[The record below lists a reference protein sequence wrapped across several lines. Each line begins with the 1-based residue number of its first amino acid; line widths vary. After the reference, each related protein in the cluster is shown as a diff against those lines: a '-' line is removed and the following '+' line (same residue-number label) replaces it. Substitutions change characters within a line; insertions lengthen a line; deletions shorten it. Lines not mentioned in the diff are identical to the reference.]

1 MRPFHLERE
10 ERRAQ
15 KIVLPGQTPEG
26 QYILSILVKRSYK
39 IISGKQCIRADVD
52 QKLISGDIHYRD
64 PMNSSVKFET
74 DYIPFKIA
82 TDVVLNGKAYAPKG
96 KPVEVIDVSL
106 TIGPYRKEL
115 RVFGDRVCRYREKGD
130 PLFTDPIPF
139 ETMEICYERAYG
151 GVDIYSNPDMPC
163 AYARNHL
170 GRGFAISNNRKVIEN
185 LPLPNIEDPKDLL
198 TPERICIGHFMYWE
212 RQPIPQ
218 GFGWFSKYWQPRA
231 SYAGV
236 MPADRKI
243 EEELRKAYTKLIP
256 PEQMDL
262 YERTQLRDMDFRF
275 FNGASPG
282 LALPFL
288 TGEEEVHLIN
298 LSPEGELS
306 FRLPGDRPII
316 GLDIGMGL
324 YEPEAFLHTVMIRL
338 EDREVDMVWR
348 GAVPYPG
355 PDWLPQMRKMEV
367 WIQ

>member
-1 MRPFHLERE
+1 MQR
-10 ERRAQ
+10 
-15 KIVLPGQTPEG
+15 IVLPGQTPDG

-39 IISGKQCIRADVD
+39 IIPGEQCIRADMD
-52 QKLISGDIHYRD
+52 QKLFSGDIHYRD

-96 KPVEVIDVSL
+96 KPAEVVDVSL
-106 TIGPYRKEL
+106 TIGPFRKDL
-115 RVFGDRVCRYREKGD
+115 RVFGDRVCHYRERGD

-139 ETMEICYERAYG
+139 EAMEICYERAYG

-170 GRGFAISNNRKVIEN
+170 GRGFVITNSKKAIEN

-198 TPERICIGHFMYWE
+198 TPERICTGHFMYWE
-212 RQPIPQ
+212 RQPMPQ
-218 GFGWFSKYWQPRA
+218 GFGWFLKCWQPRA

-243 EEELRKAYTKLIP
+243 EQELRKAYTKIIP
-256 PEQMDL
+256 FEQRKQ
-262 YERTQLRDMDFRF
+262 YEETALPDMDFRF
-275 FNGASPG
+275 FNGASQG

-288 TGEEEVHLIN
+288 SGDEEVRLTH
-298 LSPEGELS
+298 LSPEGEIS
-306 FRLPGDRPII
+306 FKLPGDRPAI

-324 YEPEAFLHTVMIRL
+324 NEPEVVLHTIMIRM
-338 EDREVDMVWR
+338 EDRQIDLVWR

-355 PDWLPQMRKMEV
+355 PDWLPQMKKMEV
-367 WIQ
+367 MIQ